1 MGLAVVGGAGAKWV
15 GLVLVGGLA
24 LMGGALTRPCR
35 INSVALN
42 FQEPGCCMS
51 SSKVR
56 LVMVKL
62 RVKGIRGGTPGA
74 AGEGKRPILSQTWAD
89 L

>member
-1 MGLAVVGGAGAKWV
+1 MMGK
-15 GLVLVGGLA
+15 
-24 LMGGALTRPCR
+24 ALTRPCR

-42 FQEPGCCMS
+42 FQEPGLCMS

-62 RVKGIRGGTPGA
+62 RVKGTR
-74 AGEGKRPILSQTWAD
+74 EGLMPAVGRKREVHYD
-89 L
+89 LWLGWL